1 MVYDNSTDEFL
12 LALKRFTNRRSSP
25 TVMQTDNA
33 KQFIKGKSTIQTTFD
48 KLNNAK
54 THQRIQ
60 EELQIKWYHSTSR
73 SPSHNGQVEA
83 AVKIIKKAVI

>member
-1 MVYDNSTDEFL
+1 
-12 LALKRFTNRRSSP
+12 
-25 TVMQTDNA
+25 MQTDNA

-83 AVKIIKKAVI
+83 AVKIIKKPLYNSLNPKRNEGGNFTPPPFSKKNFY